1 MANALPPTPADLAW
15 CRQRFA
21 LMRDGAVWAVPRS
34 GLIFTRRGD
43 VLILTSR
50 MPWTDELAQAVAA
63 DVGLDLPPSAGALA
77 DYQDADYEL
86 IRNRFKLA
94 GIPVRCELEV
104 PDA

>member
-1 MANALPPTPADLAW
+1 MSNAPSPTPADLAW
-15 CRQRFA
+15 CRDWFA
-21 LMRDGAVWAVPRS
+21 TMSDGGIWAVPRS

-50 MPWTDELAQAVAA
+50 MPWTAELAQAVAA

-86 IRNRFKLA
+86 IRSRFKLA
-94 GIPVRCELEV
+94 GIPVRSELEAG
-104 PDA
+104 DG